1 MITQEFDL
9 NLIPEQEPVVVHVDQ
24 YDHGTGRLVINLY
37 DGDTA
42 YPVDGTAIIQ
52 GIKPDGHGFTY
63 SVTVDGSQVTAD
75 LTEQMSAVA
84 GDTRAQIVVTES
96 DGRTGTFVF
105 ILRVQKSALPDDSE
119 LSDSDYQMIEDA
131 IEAAASITLPLPT
144 TSGGTGNT
152 AGYIQTGRK
161 SGTSIGYYATAEG
174 HNTTASGQSS
184 HAEGDNTV
192 ASGFCSHAE
201 GGSTTASASYGHTE
215 GNATTASALA
225 THAEGYGTTAD
236 YRYAHAEGWYSASH
250 GEGSHAEGGQTQANG
265 KYSHAEGVGTRAR
278 YDYQHVGGKYNDNK
292 ADTLLEIGNGTT
304 TALRSNA
311 FEVYANGDINVGGEI
326 KVQGQAFSLGKWTTP
341 VSCLTGDATV
351 TITDANITTGSTIIP
366 YSETSS
372 GKPVG
377 YSSIA
382 VTTGQAVITF
392 SSALTEGASIKLNI
406 L

>member
-1 MITQEFDL
+1 MITQTFDL
-9 NLIPEQEPVVVHVDQ
+9 NLIPEQEPVIVHVDQ

-119 LSDSDYQMIEDA
+119 LSDSDYQLIEDA

-152 AGYIQTGRK
+152 AGYIRTGQK
-161 SGTSIGYYATAEG
+161 SGTTIGSRATAEG
-174 HNTTASGQSS
+174 FNTTSSAVSS
-184 HAEGDNTV
+184 HAEGSGTV
-192 ASGFCSHAE
+192 ASAQAAHAE
-201 GGSTTASASYGHTE
+201 GNSTTASANG
-215 GNATTASALA
+215 
-225 THAEGYGTTAD
+225 
-236 YRYAHAEGWYSASH
+236 AHAEGNNTVASAY
-250 GEGSHAEGGQTQANG
+250 GAHAEGQYTTAGYSSQSVCG
-265 KYSHAEGVGTRAR
+265 KF
-278 YDYQHVGGKYNDNK
+278 NDNK
-292 ADTLLEIGNGTT
+292 ANTLFEVGNGSTNT
-304 TALRSNA
+304 NRSNA

-326 KVQGQAFSLGKWTTP
+326 KVQGQPFSLGKWTTP
-341 VSCLTGDATV
+341 VSCLTGDTTV
-351 TITDANITTGSTIIP
+351 TITDANITTGSTVIP

>member
-105 ILRVQKSALPDDSE
+105 ILRVQKSALPNDSE
-119 LSDSDYQMIEDA
+119 LSDSDYQLIEDA

-161 SGTSIGYYATAEG
+161 AGTSMGSACTIEGQSNTGTGAAVHVEGILNTAAGSYSHAEGYNNTLTLTGSYSHVEGYSNTASGTACHVEGQNNTANKQGAHAEG
-174 HNTTASGQSS
+174 LHTTASGQMS
-184 HAEGDNTV
+184 
-192 ASGFCSHAE
+192 
-201 GGSTTASASYGHTE
+201 HTE
-215 GNATTASALA
+215 GAYTIA
-225 THAEGYGTTAD
+225 GY
-236 YRYAHAEGWYSASH
+236 S
-250 GEGSHAEGGQTQANG
+250 
-265 KYSHAEGVGTRAR
+265 
-278 YDYQHVGGKYNDNK
+278 YQHISGKYNDNK
-292 ADTLLEIGNGTT
+292 SDTLLEIGNGT
-304 TALRSNA
+304 ADNARSNA

-326 KVQGQAFSLGKWTTP
+326 KVQGQAFSLGHWTTP
-341 VSCLTGDATV
+341 VSCLTGDTTV

-377 YSSIA
+377 YTSIA